1 MKLLLLRNGAVSA
14 VSATFKFFL
23 LWFLFD
29 FAHYHLNILRI
40 WIGNGYTQLLLLSSS
55 TSPLIYIFKLKN
67 TKYQDRKSQSS
78 SSHSGQER
86 LLVLQ
91 SMHMVHTFSNSK
103 VEHLTSSYSH
113 LGSLSSL
120 MDQWRKGLQ
129 MEQLKSISRLQYVFK
144 SKTYTEIQKTHQ
156 IQVSNQ
162 QWCIIFLGKLLD
174 ILTVWWKTSALGAG
188 LGWLHR
194 QGVHH
199 IWWSTQVTF
208 VYMGIL
214 WVESSISE
222 PSHSP

>member
-14 VSATFKFFL
+14 VSFKFFL

-67 TKYQDRKSQSS
+67 TKYQDRKNQSS

-91 SMHMVHTFSNSK
+91 SMHMVHTLSNSK

-113 LGSLSSL
+113 LGSLPSL
-120 MDQWRKGLQ
+120 MDQQREGLQ

-144 SKTYTEIQKTHQ
+144 SK
-156 IQVSNQ
+156 N
-162 QWCIIFLGKLLD
+162 
-174 ILTVWWKTSALGAG
+174 
-188 LGWLHR
+188 LHR
-194 QGVHH
+194 N
-199 IWWSTQVTF
+199 TKN
-208 VYMGIL
+208 
-214 WVESSISE
+214 SSN
-222 PSHSP
+222 PSVQPTVMYYFSW